1 MLSPSLP
8 ERGTKEI
15 HSLSESA
22 RERDRLPFFVVCL
35 LCSMI
40 AEPAEKVNESP
51 VSFRSQ
57 PRTVTFYA
65 ARSAICPQ
73 GWARPVAVLGGVCV
87 LDRLPVRVV

>member
-65 ARSAICPQ
+65 ARSYMP
-73 GWARPVAVLGGVCV
+73 ARLGAPCGGSG
-87 LDRLPVRVV
+87 RRVRV

>member
-40 AEPAEKVNESP
+40 AEPAEKVNELF
-51 VSFRSQ
+51 VFFSFS
-57 PRTVTFYA
+57 A
-65 ARSAICPQ
+65 AHSD
-73 GWARPVAVLGGVCV
+73 VLCCEVKLYTRRAGHV
-87 LDRLPVRVV
+87 L